1 MPPSSNISPD
11 NLVEGELLSRLDN
24 TVAWPV
30 KPFKLEMEE
39 YEIYQNTTGIALDES
54 DEIER
59 ETIDRMPFYFKPG
72 TTPDEIRSSK
82 VHQHTARIYKFAEE
96 TGEFANLV
104 AYVTL
109 CKIYDE
115 LYGSLQPLDL
125 YPENDSPMILSHTE
139 RVPDAILRFPTE
151 YVPVEVYN
159 GMDYLN
165 DRNDKWDQL
174 HDLSTDEDDMSD
186 CSPILINR
194 RSESGEFK
202 DELRKQNVTVIDTD
216 CVFTSEALYEEYE
229 DAIESLHLAKRYE
242 IISEIEGATGVKL
255 VGVDYDV
262 QSATEAKNDDDDRDA
277 ESQRQARLTPPSEM
291 LSDIDLIPPQY
302 RKRVRGGVQ
311 LHYVNTLYRQTTEPT
326 ERASALV
333 IQQMYNNLLRAQ
345 AGVPQPDSID
355 AGYQDASEQFTKI
368 ISRQPEEAV
377 REQARLL
384 VSDLVNERIIFKRDG
399 KLSARKSTHPQQD
412 FSFDT
417 H

>member
-1 MPPSSNISPD
+1 
-11 NLVEGELLSRLDN
+11 
-24 TVAWPV
+24 
-30 KPFKLEMEE
+30 MEH
-39 YEIYQNTTGIALDES
+39 YEVYQNTTGIALDNS

-59 ETIDRMPFYFKPG
+59 ETIDGMPFYFRPD
-72 TTPDEIRSSK
+72 TTLREIRASQ
-82 VHQHTARIYKFAEE
+82 VHQHTSRIYKFAEK

-104 AYVTL
+104 AYVVL

-115 LYGSLQPLDL
+115 LDGSLHPLDL

-139 RVPDAILRFPTE
+139 RVPDAMLRFPTE
-151 YVPVEVYN
+151 YAPIEVYN

-165 DRNDKWDQL
+165 GRTDKWDQL
-174 HDLSTDEDDMSD
+174 HDLSTDENDMSD

-202 DELRKQNVTVIDTD
+202 DKLRKQNVTVIDTD
-216 CVFTSEALYEEYE
+216 CVFTSEELFEEYE
-229 DAIESLHLAKRYE
+229 DAIESLHLTKRYE
-242 IISEIEGATGVKL
+242 IIQGIEGATGEKL
-255 VGVDYDV
+255 VGVDYDLQRANV
-262 QSATEAKNDDDDRDA
+262 AKNDDDDRGA

-291 LSDIDLIPPQY
+291 LSDIELIPPQY

-333 IQQMYNNLLRAQ
+333 IQQMYNNLLRAEV
-345 AGVPQPDSID
+345 GVPQQDAID
-355 AGYQDASEQFTKI
+355 AGYQNASEQYTKI

-377 REQARLL
+377 RKQARLL
-384 VSDLVNERIIFKRDG
+384 VSNLVDKRIIFKRDG

-417 H
+417 C